1 MEREAVARVFGLFD
15 DDKTGKISLRKLK
28 RVVQELEETMTDA
41 ELLEMIERAD
51 LNQDGEVDAHEF
63 YAIMTKQTFT

>member
-1 MEREAVARVFGLFD
+1 MFGLFD

-28 RVVQELEETMTDA
+28 RVVQELSEAITDA

-51 LNQDGEVDAHEF
+51 LNQDGEVDADEF
-63 YAIMTKQTFT
+63 YAMMTKQTFT